1 MRRNIFTLLCAIFIP
16 AVAQGEEEPERIYYG
31 MDGAEVS
38 MSMWSDNFRSWTY
51 IEYRR
56 GSEIF
61 PMYMLSPRATEP
73 AFVVDAASGQ
83 SFAGNKFL
91 ALQRTELGELINEK
105 GDIETTEKTY
115 CDIVDISTGC
125 VLLNKPAEYCS
136 GSWVGDKWQRDS
148 GDLMTIELETP
159 SPEEITKSLSGLEGT
174 SRAGMIREYMYM
186 GVESYL
192 ACYPPKA
199 KIQVFNDL
207 AFFLAEGGDN
217 YNAMKLYRKL
227 EKISPSRVVLKLN
240 IADALWGDGRRSE
253 AREYYASYKS
263 LMESSGREKLV
274 PKRVRDRLE
283 GN

>member
-1 MRRNIFTLLCAIFIP
+1 MKKHALTVFAIFMS
-16 AVAQGEEEPERIYYG
+16 ALAQGEGVSEKIFYG
-31 MDGAEVS
+31 INDSEVS

-51 IEYRR
+51 IEHRR

-61 PMYMLSPRATEP
+61 PIYMLSPRATVP
-73 AFVVDAASGQ
+73 AFVVDTASGQ
-83 SFAGNKFL
+83 SSAGNKFL
-91 ALQRTELGELINEK
+91 AVQRTELGELTNEK

-136 GSWVGDKWQRDS
+136 GSWVGDKWQRDN

-159 SPEEITKSLSGLEGT
+159 SPEKITKSLSGLEGT
-174 SRAGMIREYMYM
+174 NRAGMIREYMYM

-199 KIQVFNDL
+199 KVQVFNDL
-207 AFFLAEGGDN
+207 VFFLAEGGDN
-217 YNAMKLYRKL
+217 YNAMKLYREL

-240 IADALWGDGRRSE
+240 IADALWVDGKRSE
-253 AREYYASYKS
+253 AREYYSSYKS

>member
-1 MRRNIFTLLCAIFIP
+1 MKKHALTVFAIFMS
-16 AVAQGEEEPERIYYG
+16 ALAQGEGVSEKIFYG
-31 MDGAEVS
+31 INGSEIS
-38 MSMWSDNFRSWTY
+38 MNMWNDSFRSWTC
-51 IEYRR
+51 IEHRR
-56 GSEIF
+56 GSEMF
-61 PMYMLSPRATEP
+61 PMYMLSPRATVP

-83 SFAGNKFL
+83 SSAGNKFL

-159 SPEEITKSLSGLEGT
+159 SPEELTKSLGGLEGA

-186 GVESYL
+186 GVDSYL

-217 YNAMKLYRKL
+217 YNAMKLYREL

-240 IADALWGDGRRSE
+240 IADALWGDGKRSE
-253 AREYYASYKS
+253 AREYYSSYKR
-263 LMESSGREKLV
+263 LMESSGREKSV